1 MTSTRDCLRHFDL
14 NQSESSTRSLLV
26 MTILKYKR
34 KLNDLEIKELQAV
47 LTLYKPD
54 LELKPIVKKETLKLQ
69 VETHFSSLPT
79 KPLWYTSDPSNPTF
93 YFTADDQTRNV
104 TCIDESAITEASEF
118 DKDRPFHWKFESD
131 SKPPEARQTGNPPET
146 NHPLN
151 VISDNRSVA
160 SHHSRFT
167 NDSLDENGNQ
177 PQDLIHIIKTQSE
190 QIEGLLT
197 VLGTKKSHTVNDK
210 FKITYSE
217 ETGIPAF
224 LAQVEEWS
232 KLYDYDDAAKIKKAI
247 ASLVMSKEGL
257 AIRECLNAQSF
268 TTWEQFK
275 KQLNGLLGKD
285 RAHYRAQFRSMT
297 PKEYESFG
305 AFLARL
311 TLAYK
316 YANSLDDQHLSE
328 KDKELIKQQ
337 FIENLS
343 YPIRGYLESEDYLG
357 NIHFENMAT
366 RATQLQR
373 SHQPAKAEQ
382 ICALRQQPKSVS
394 FQPPEQTNDLK
405 NFISE
410 QGRVLQNQA
419 QLLEKMVNLVISNNQ
434 NHSNHS
440 NSRSRSPHRNDS
452 RNRSPSRNARGQM
465 SDETRARLASQICY
479 NFRNGNCKWGEKCHR
494 QHLN

>member
-1 MTSTRDCLRHFDL
+1 
-14 NQSESSTRSLLV
+14 

-34 KLNDLEIKELQAV
+34 KLDDLEIKELHAV
-47 LTLYKPD
+47 LAKYKPD
-54 LELKPIVKKETLKLQ
+54 LDLASIAKKETFKLQ
-69 VETHFSSLPT
+69 VQTHFGSLST
-79 KPLWYTSDPSNPTF
+79 KPLWYTTEPDNPTF

-104 TCIDESAITEASEF
+104 TCMDVVTEITQPSEYNN
-118 DKDRPFHWKFESD
+118 DRPFLWKFDSD
-131 SKPPEARQTGNPPET
+131 TKPPEAKPAENQDQTPQD
-146 NHPLN
+146 LN
-151 VISDNRSVA
+151 TINDNRSVA
-160 SHHSRFT
+160 SYHSRFS
-167 NDSLDENGNQ
+167 NDSLNENGNQ
-177 PQDLIHIIKTQSE
+177 PQDLINIIKTQSE

-305 AFLARL
+305 SFLARL

-316 YANSLDDQHLSE
+316 YANSLDDKQLSE
-328 KDKELIKQQ
+328 KDKELIKVQ

-373 SHQPAKAEQ
+373 AHQPAKAEQ

-410 QGRVLQNQA
+410 QGRVLQNQS
-419 QLLEKMVNLVISNNQ
+419 QLLEKMLQLVISNQ
-434 NHSNHS
+434 NHKN
-440 NSRSRSPHRNDS
+440 NSDTRSDQQYSRARSPGRNYS
-452 RNRSPSRNARGQM
+452 RNRSPGRDFSRNQSSHRNARRPI
-465 SDETRARLASQICY
+465 SDEDRARLASEICFY
-479 NFRNGNCKWGEKCHR
+479 HQKNGNCRYGDRCFRK
-494 QHLN
+494 HLN

>member
-1 MTSTRDCLRHFDL
+1 
-14 NQSESSTRSLLV
+14 

-34 KLNDLEIKELQAV
+34 KLNELIVQELQAV
-47 LTLYKPD
+47 LIKFHPHLD
-54 LELKPIVKKETLKLQ
+54 LKPFTKKETLKLQ

-79 KPLWYTSDPSNPTF
+79 KPLWYTSEPSNPTF
-93 YFTADDQTRNV
+93 YFTANDENREIL
-104 TCIDESAITEASEF
+104 CIDESEINENLT
-118 DKDRPFHWKFESD
+118 DYDNNRPFNWKFD
-131 SKPPEARQTGNPPET
+131 SEVKPPQASQSET
-146 NHPLN
+146 DERLELASNH
-151 VISDNRSVA
+151 SSVY
-160 SHHSRFT
+160 SKLFHEEPR
-167 NDSLDENGNQ
+167 E
-177 PQDLIHIIKTQSE
+177 LITIIKSQSD
-190 QIEGLLT
+190 QIEGLMTL
-197 VLGTKKSHTVNDK
+197 LGNRNSQSVNDK

-232 KLYDYDDAAKIKKAI
+232 KLYNYDDAAKIKKAI

-268 TTWEQFK
+268 STWEEFK
-275 KQLNGLLGKD
+275 KTINGLLGKD
-285 RAHYRAQFRSMT
+285 RAHYRTQFRSMS

-305 AFLARL
+305 SFLARL

-316 YANSLDDQHLSE
+316 YANSLDDQNLSE

-337 FIENLS
+337 FIECMS
-343 YPIRGYLESEDYLG
+343 YPLRGHLESEDYLDQ
-357 NIHFENMAT
+357 ITFENMAT

-373 SHQPAKAEQ
+373 AHQPQKAEQ

-419 QLLEKMVNLVISNNQ
+419 QLLEKMVNLVINNSQNQ
-434 NHSNHS
+434 NNSNSHH
-440 NSRSRSPHRNDS
+440 SRSRSPNPNFS
-452 RNRSPSRNARGQM
+452 RNRSPSRNARGEM
-465 SDETRARLASQICY
+465 SDDTRARLSHQVCY
-479 NFRNGNCKWGEKCHR
+479 NFRNGNCRWGSKCHR
-494 QHLN
+494 KHLN

>member
-1 MTSTRDCLRHFDL
+1 
-14 NQSESSTRSLLV
+14 

-34 KLNDLEIKELQAV
+34 KLNELIVQELQAV
-47 LTLYKPD
+47 LIKFNPHLD
-54 LELKPIVKKETLKLQ
+54 LKPFTKKETLKLQ

-79 KPLWYTSDPSNPTF
+79 KPLWYTSEPSNPTF
-93 YFTADDQTRNV
+93 YFTANDENREIL
-104 TCIDESAITEASEF
+104 CIDESEITENLA
-118 DKDRPFHWKFESD
+118 DYDNNRPFNWKFD
-131 SKPPEARQTGNPPET
+131 SEGKPPQAPKSENDPKPTDNTDDRLELAS
-146 NHPLN
+146 NH
-151 VISDNRSVA
+151 SSVY
-160 SHHSRFT
+160 SKLFHEEPR
-167 NDSLDENGNQ
+167 E
-177 PQDLIHIIKTQSE
+177 LITIIKNQSD
-190 QIEGLLT
+190 QIEGLMTL
-197 VLGTKKSHTVNDK
+197 LGNRNSQSVNDK

-232 KLYDYDDAAKIKKAI
+232 KLYNYDDAAKIKKAI

-268 TTWEQFK
+268 STWEEFK
-275 KQLNGLLGKD
+275 KTINGLLGKD
-285 RAHYRAQFRSMT
+285 RAHYRTQFRSMS

-305 AFLARL
+305 SFLARL

-316 YANSLDDQHLSE
+316 YANSLDDQNLSE

-337 FIENLS
+337 FIECMS
-343 YPIRGYLESEDYLG
+343 YPLRGHLESEDYLDQ
-357 NIHFENMAT
+357 ITFENMAT

-373 SHQPAKAEQ
+373 AHQPQKAEQ

-434 NHSNHS
+434 NHSNYS
-440 NSRSRSPHRNDS
+440 NSRSNYQSSRSHSPHRNDS

-465 SDETRARLASQICY
+465 SDETRARLASQVCY

-494 QHLN
+494 KHLN

>member
-1 MTSTRDCLRHFDL
+1 
-14 NQSESSTRSLLV
+14 

-47 LTLYKPD
+47 LTKYRPELD
-54 LELKPIVKKETLKLQ
+54 LKSIAKKETFKLQ
-69 VETHFSSLPT
+69 VQAHFGSLST
-79 KPLWYTSDPSNPTF
+79 KPLWYTTEPDNPFF
-93 YFTADDQTRNV
+93 YFSADDETRTITCVDVV
-104 TCIDESAITEASEF
+104 TEISEESEF
-118 DKDRPFHWKFESD
+118 NNDRPFKWKFESD
-131 SKPPEARQTGNPPET
+131 EKPPQGPSIRNE
-146 NHPLN
+146 
-151 VISDNRSVA
+151 SDKPQAVDIPNDRRSVA

-167 NDSLDENGNQ
+167 NDSLDENENQ
-177 PQDLIHIIKTQSE
+177 PQDLINIIKTQSE

-232 KLYDYDDAAKIKKAI
+232 KLYDYDDDAKIKKAI

-305 AFLARL
+305 SFLARL

-316 YANSLDDQHLSE
+316 YANSLDDKQLSE
-328 KDKELIKQQ
+328 KDKELIKVQ

-366 RATQLQR
+366 RATQHNVHINL
-373 SHQPAKAEQ
+373 P
-382 ICALRQQPKSVS
+382 RQNKFVPSGNNRNQSL
-394 FQPPEQTNDLK
+394 FNPPSKLMILNC
-405 NFISE
+405 
-410 QGRVLQNQA
+410 
-419 QLLEKMVNLVISNNQ
+419 LLYT
-434 NHSNHS
+434 
-440 NSRSRSPHRNDS
+440 
-452 RNRSPSRNARGQM
+452 SPSPRDRG
-465 SDETRARLASQICY
+465 
-479 NFRNGNCKWGEKCHR
+479 
-494 QHLN
+494 

>member
-1 MTSTRDCLRHFDL
+1 
-14 NQSESSTRSLLV
+14 

-47 LTLYKPD
+47 LTKYKPELD
-54 LELKPIVKKETLKLQ
+54 LTSFAKKETFKLQ
-69 VETHFSSLPT
+69 VQEHFGSLST
-79 KPLWYTSDPSNPTF
+79 KPLWYTTEPDNPFF
-93 YFTADDQTRNV
+93 YFSADDETRNI
-104 TCIDESAITEASEF
+104 TCIDVVTEIPDESEF
-118 DKDRPFHWKFESD
+118 NNDRPFKWKFEEKSD
-131 SKPPEARQTGNPPET
+131 EKPPQVPTGNELDKPQAM
-146 NHPLN
+146 NMIN
-151 VISDNRSVA
+151 DNRSVA

-167 NDSLDENGNQ
+167 SDSLDGTDNGTE
-177 PQDLIHIIKTQSE
+177 PQQLISIIKSQSD
-190 QIEGLLT
+190 QIENLLA
-197 VLGTKKSHTVNDK
+197 VIGSQKSHTVTDK

-217 ETGIPAF
+217 DTGIPAF

-232 KLYDYDDAAKIKKAI
+232 KLYNYDDAAKIKKAI

-257 AIRECLNAQSF
+257 AIRECLNSQSF

-285 RAHYRAQFRSMT
+285 RAHYRAQFRSIT
-297 PKEYESFG
+297 PKDYESFG
-305 AFLARL
+305 SFLARL

-316 YANSLDDQHLSE
+316 YANSLDDQNLGE
-328 KDKELIKQQ
+328 KDKDLIKQQ
-337 FIENLS
+337 FIESLS
-343 YPIRGYLESEDYLG
+343 YPLRGHLESEDYLEK
-357 NIHFENMAT
+357 ITFENMAT

-373 SHQPAKAEQ
+373 AHQPQKAEQ
-382 ICALRQQPKSVS
+382 ICALRHQPKSVS

-434 NHSNHS
+434 NHSNSRS
-440 NSRSRSPHRNDS
+440 NHRFSRSRSPHQNDS

-465 SDETRARLASQICY
+465 SDETRARLASQVCY

>member
-1 MTSTRDCLRHFDL
+1 
-14 NQSESSTRSLLV
+14 

-47 LTLYKPD
+47 LTKYKPELD
-54 LELKPIVKKETLKLQ
+54 LTSIAKKETFKLQ
-69 VETHFSSLPT
+69 VQAHFGSLST
-79 KPLWYTSDPSNPTF
+79 KPLWYTTEPDNPFF
-93 YFTADDQTRNV
+93 YFSADDETRNI
-104 TCIDESAITEASEF
+104 TCIDVVTEISDETEF
-118 DKDRPFHWKFESD
+118 NNDRPFKWKFESD
-131 SKPPEARQTGNPPET
+131 EKPPQVPTGNGLENPQAI
-146 NHPLN
+146 NIIN
-151 VISDNRSVA
+151 DNRSVA

-167 NDSLDENGNQ
+167 NDSLDDNGTE
-177 PQDLIHIIKTQSE
+177 PQQLISIIKSQSD
-190 QIEGLLT
+190 QIEGLLA
-197 VLGTKKSHTVNDK
+197 VLGNQKSHTVTDK

-217 ETGIPAF
+217 DTGIPAF

-232 KLYDYDDAAKIKKAI
+232 KLYNYDDAAKIKKAI

-257 AIRECLNAQSF
+257 AIRECLNSQSF

-285 RAHYRAQFRSMT
+285 RAHYRAQFRSIT
-297 PKEYESFG
+297 PKDYESFG
-305 AFLARL
+305 SFLARL

-316 YANSLDDQHLSE
+316 YANSLDDQNLGE
-328 KDKELIKQQ
+328 KDKDLIKQQ
-337 FIENLS
+337 FIESLS
-343 YPIRGYLESEDYLG
+343 YPLRGHIEAEDYLEK
-357 NIHFENMAT
+357 ITFENMAT

-373 SHQPAKAEQ
+373 AHQPQKAEQ
-382 ICALRQQPKSVS
+382 ICALRHQPKSVS

-434 NHSNHS
+434 NHSNYS
-440 NSRSRSPHRNDS
+440 NSRSNNQFSRSRSPYRNDSRNRSPHRNDS

-465 SDETRARLASQICY
+465 SDETRARLASQVCY

>member
-1 MTSTRDCLRHFDL
+1 
-14 NQSESSTRSLLV
+14 

-47 LTLYKPD
+47 LAKYKPELD
-54 LELKPIVKKETLKLQ
+54 LKSIAKKETFKLQ
-69 VETHFSSLPT
+69 VQAHFGSLST
-79 KPLWYTSDPSNPTF
+79 KPLWYTTEPDNPFF
-93 YFTADDQTRNV
+93 YFSADDENRTI
-104 TCIDESAITEASEF
+104 TCIDVVTEISDESEF
-118 DKDRPFHWKFESD
+118 NNDRPFKWKFDSD
-131 SKPPEARQTGNPPET
+131 EKPPQVPPTENESENPQAVHIF
-146 NHPLN
+146 NDH
-151 VISDNRSVA
+151 RSVA
-160 SHHSRFT
+160 SHHSRYT
-167 NDSLDENGNQ
+167 NDSLNENSNQ
-177 PQDLIHIIKTQSE
+177 PQDLIDIIKTQSE

-305 AFLARL
+305 SFLARL

-316 YANSLDDQHLSE
+316 YANSLDDKQLSE
-328 KDKELIKQQ
+328 KDKELIKVQ

-373 SHQPAKAEQ
+373 AHQPAKAEQ

-410 QGRVLQNQA
+410 QGRVLQNQS
-419 QLLEKMVNLVISNNQ
+419 QLLEKMLQLVISNQ
-434 NHSNHS
+434 NHKN
-440 NSRSRSPHRNDS
+440 NSDTRSEQHYS
-452 RNRSPSRNARGQM
+452 RNRSPGRNYSRNRSPGRDFSRNQSSHRNARGPM
-465 SDETRARLASQICY
+465 SDETRERLASQPCY
-479 NFRNGNCKWGEKCHR
+479 YFKNGNCKWGDRCHR
-494 QHLN
+494 SHLN

>member
-1 MTSTRDCLRHFDL
+1 
-14 NQSESSTRSLLV
+14 

-34 KLNDLEIKELQAV
+34 KFDDLEIKELHAV
-47 LTLYKPD
+47 LAKYKPD
-54 LELKPIVKKETLKLQ
+54 LDLTSIAKKETFKLQ
-69 VETHFSSLPT
+69 VQTHFGSLST
-79 KPLWYTSDPSNPTF
+79 KPLWYTTEPDNPTF
-93 YFTADDQTRNV
+93 YFTADDQTRNI
-104 TCIDESAITEASEF
+104 TCIDVVTEITEPSEYNN
-118 DKDRPFHWKFESD
+118 DRPFVWKFESD
-131 SKPPEARQTGNPPET
+131 EKPPQVPPTGNEPET
-146 NHPLN
+146 PLTMN
-151 VISDNRSVA
+151 VINDNKSVV
-160 SHHSRFT
+160 SHHSQFT
-167 NDSLDENGNQ
+167 SDLLDDNGTE
-177 PQDLIHIIKTQSE
+177 PQQLISIIKSQSD
-190 QIEGLLT
+190 QIEGLLA
-197 VLGTKKSHTVNDK
+197 VLGNQKSHTVNDK

-217 ETGIPAF
+217 DTGIPAF

-232 KLYDYDDAAKIKKAI
+232 KLYNYDDAAKIKKAI

-257 AIRECLNAQSF
+257 AIRECLNSQNF

-285 RAHYRAQFRSMT
+285 RAHYRAQFRSIT
-297 PKEYESFG
+297 PKDYESFG
-305 AFLARL
+305 SFLARL

-316 YANSLDDQHLSE
+316 YANSLDDQNLGE
-328 KDKELIKQQ
+328 KDKDLIKQQ
-337 FIENLS
+337 FIESLS
-343 YPIRGYLESEDYLG
+343 YPLRGHIEAEDYLDK
-357 NIHFENMAT
+357 ITFENMAT

-373 SHQPAKAEQ
+373 AHQPQKAEQ
-382 ICALRQQPKSVS
+382 ICALRHQPKSVS

-434 NHSNHS
+434 NHSNYS
-440 NSRSRSPHRNDS
+440 NSRSNNQFSRSRSPNRNDS

-465 SDETRARLASQICY
+465 SDETRARLASQVCY

>member
-1 MTSTRDCLRHFDL
+1 
-14 NQSESSTRSLLV
+14 

-47 LTLYKPD
+47 LAKYKPELD
-54 LELKPIVKKETLKLQ
+54 LKSIAKKETFKLQ
-69 VETHFSSLPT
+69 VQAHFGSLST
-79 KPLWYTSDPSNPTF
+79 KPLWYTTEPDNPFF
-93 YFTADDQTRNV
+93 YFSADDENRTI
-104 TCIDESAITEASEF
+104 TCIDVVTEISDESEF
-118 DKDRPFHWKFESD
+118 NNDRPFKWKFDSD
-131 SKPPEARQTGNPPET
+131 EKPPQVPPTENEAENPQAKHIF
-146 NHPLN
+146 NDH
-151 VISDNRSVA
+151 RSVA
-160 SHHSRFT
+160 SHHSQYT
-167 NDSLDENGNQ
+167 NDSLNENSNQ
-177 PQDLIHIIKTQSE
+177 PQDLINIIKTQSE

-217 ETGIPAF
+217 ENGIPAF

-305 AFLARL
+305 SFLARL

-316 YANSLDDQHLSE
+316 YANSLDDKQLSE
-328 KDKELIKQQ
+328 KDKELIKVQ

-373 SHQPAKAEQ
+373 AHQPAKAEQ

-410 QGRVLQNQA
+410 QGRVLQNQS
-419 QLLEKMVNLVISNNQ
+419 QLLEKMLQLVISNQ
-434 NHSNHS
+434 NHKNNSNTRS
-440 NSRSRSPHRNDS
+440 DQRYSRDRSPGRNYS
-452 RNRSPSRNARGQM
+452 RNRSPGRDFSRNQSSHRNARGPM
-465 SDETRARLASQICY
+465 SDETRERLASQPCY
-479 NFRNGNCKWGEKCHR
+479 YFKNGNCKWGDRCHR
-494 QHLN
+494 SHLN